1 MGDYAHSCRLRVT
14 PLGSADDRVSHT
26 LPRYGTDFTT
36 QGLQTMRQIVTTSTG
51 GIEVMKV
58 EQRPDPVPAP
68 GEVVIRV
75 RAAGLNFADILARQ
89 GLYPDSPPKPC
100 VVGYEVSGVVEQLGT
115 GVNSDFADKSV
126 VALTRFSG
134 QSELIAVKA
143 TQMFEKPDSLTFE
156 QGAAIPVNY
165 LTAYAL
171 LVVMGSLHEGESV
184 LIHNAGGGVG
194 LAALDIAK
202 KIGAVTYGTASPGK
216 HKFLAE
222 RGLDHAIDYRKQDW
236 LPVLKDMTNGRGVD
250 LVIDPIGGAHWK
262 KSYAALRATGRMGM
276 FGISTV
282 SANGLSGKLNMLKA
296 AIQTPRFHP
305 FALLNKNRGVFG
317 LNLGHMWHEPE
328 KVAVWTRE
336 ILKGVEE
343 GWVNPYVD
351 RSFSFAEA

>member
-1 MGDYAHSCRLRVT
+1 
-14 PLGSADDRVSHT
+14 
-26 LPRYGTDFTT
+26 
-36 QGLQTMRQIVTTSTG
+36 MRQIVTTTTG
-51 GIEVMKV
+51 GIDVLKV
-58 EQRPDPVPAP
+58 QQKPDPTPRDDQ
-68 GEVVIRV
+68 VVIRV
-75 RAAGLNFADILARQ
+75 RAAGLNFADILSRQ
-89 GLYPDSPPKPC
+89 GLYPDSPPKPI
-100 VVGYEVSGVVEQLGT
+100 VMGYEVAGVVEAAGKD
-115 GVNSDFADKSV
+115 VNSSFVGKSV
-126 VALTRFSG
+126 AAMTRFGG
-134 QSELIAVKA
+134 QSEMVAVKA
-143 TQMFEKPDSLTFE
+143 DQIFEKPDKLTFE
-156 QGAAIPVNY
+156 QAAAIPVNY

-171 LVVMGSLHEGESV
+171 LVVMGSLHAGESV

-216 HKFLAE
+216 HQFLAE

-236 LPVLKDMTNGRGVD
+236 LPVLKDLTDGRGVD

-262 KSYAALRATGRMGM
+262 KSYAALRATGRLGM

-282 SANGLSGKLNMLKA
+282 SANGLAGKLNMLKA

-328 KVAVWTRE
+328 KVAVWMRD
-336 ILKGVEE
+336 ILRGVEE

-351 RSFSFAEA
+351 RSFSFEQAGEAHRYLEERKNIGKVVLVP